1 MKFGQVLFSR
11 MLVLVILISSIFV
24 KILVAAIIGFLK
36 LLNLQKGSLVVI

>member
-1 MKFGQVLFSR
+1 VKFGQVLFSR

-24 KILVAAIIGFLK
+24 KILVAAIIGSLK